1 METKVNFALVG
12 AFVLALGGLLIAG
25 LLWLAAGGAFQT
37 QYDLY
42 QATEDESVAGLNL
55 NAPVKFNGV
64 DVGKVR
70 EIHLDRQNPALVH
83 LVFAI
88 ERGTP
93 IKVDTVAV
101 LRTQGLTGIA
111 YVELSGGAKDAALLR
126 AVPPNRYPVIQ
137 TRPSLSARLEN
148 VLTSVLSKLDD
159 TSGSINAI
167 LSPANVAA
175 LQSTL
180 ADIAVIARTVAARRD
195 SIDAGITAATRT
207 FQNTATASAQ
217 AGPLADRIGRSADA
231 IEKMGIEVAR
241 TSVSAA
247 TVVNQAGTQLQGL
260 GTDTLPEVTRLLG
273 ELNALSVSLRRL
285 TEQTE
290 RDPRGLLFGRKPVP
304 PGPGETSP

>member
-1 METKVNFALVG
+1 MYSVSAPSTGAAPRPLALPG
-12 AFVLALGGLLIAG
+12 TPSRWPGLALVLALAIIARAIGEALPLL
-25 LLWLAAGGAFQT
+25 GGAVCAI
-37 QYDLY
+37 L
-42 QATEDESVAGLNL
+42 L
-55 NAPVKFNGV
+55 GV
-64 DVGKVR
+64 RVR
-70 EIHLDRQNPALVH
+70 MHW
-83 LVFAI
+83 
-88 ERGTP
+88 TP
-93 IKVDTVAV
+93 SP
-101 LRTQGLTGIA
+101 RYRPGIA
-111 YVELSGGAKDAALLR
+111 FASRSGLQVSIVLLGFG
-126 AVPPNRYPVIQ
+126 
-137 TRPSLSARLEN
+137 
-148 VLTSVLSKLDD
+148 LDF
-159 TSGSINAI
+159 
-167 LSPANVAA
+167 
-175 LQSTL
+175 
-180 ADIAVIARTVAARRD
+180 AVIARTVAARRD